1 MYKIV
6 NFFIYEGARLKLKIK
21 ISFRIFLL
29 EYFLGNSSSFLEKDR
44 SILRCDPN
52 EYIYLLGAELK
63 LNFSEKLFQIVPFL
77 YE

>member
-29 EYFLGNSSSFLEKDR
+29 EYFLGNFSSFLEKDR
-44 SILRCDPN
+44 GIFRCDPN
-52 EYIYLLGAELK
+52 EYIYIFIGREIKTEFLGK
-63 LNFSEKLFQIVPFL
+63 IVPNCSISL
-77 YE
+77 